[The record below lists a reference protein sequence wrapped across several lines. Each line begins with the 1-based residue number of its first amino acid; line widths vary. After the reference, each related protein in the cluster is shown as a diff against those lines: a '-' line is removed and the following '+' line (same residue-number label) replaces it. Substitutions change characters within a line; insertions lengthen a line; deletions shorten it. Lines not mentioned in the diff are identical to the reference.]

1 MIDDDFY
8 RRYRRQIEA
17 IYHHTEGHVD
27 RTRIANELRR
37 YMEEYGIDIKTAC
50 ESIARKWAFY
60 DEEEHRPR
68 FVLDPGD
75 PPPSFALDALE
86 ADIFTSLL
94 TRARH
99 KTVAKYMKE
108 LGYDEEIVESHMPLF
123 IRKWRAIRDI
133 EWANLLIM
141 EHWKNQRRT
150 RPFDNSCLYFSRRYN
165 LWPPDQQKRQ
175 NVTNS
180 CRQSDTRLTPP
191 LLPSTSRHQYR

>member
-37 YMEEYGIDIKTAC
+37 YMEEYGIDAKTAC
-50 ESIARKWAFY
+50 EAIARKWAFY
-60 DEEEHRPR
+60 DEEEHHPR

-75 PPPSFALDALE
+75 PPPNFALDALE

-108 LGYDEEIVESHMPLF
+108 LGYDEKIVKSHMPLF

-141 EHWKNQRRT
+141 EHWKPEEN
-150 RPFDNSCLYFSRRYN
+150 
-165 LWPPDQQKRQ
+165 
-175 NVTNS
+175 
-180 CRQSDTRLTPP
+180 
-191 LLPSTSRHQYR
+191 

>member
-75 PPPSFALDALE
+75 P
-86 ADIFTSLL
+86 SLL

-108 LGYDEEIVESHMPLF
+108 LGYDEKIVKSHMPLF
-123 IRKWRAIRDI
+123 IRKWKAIRDI

-141 EHWKNQRRT
+141 EHWKPEEN
-150 RPFDNSCLYFSRRYN
+150 
-165 LWPPDQQKRQ
+165 
-175 NVTNS
+175 
-180 CRQSDTRLTPP
+180 
-191 LLPSTSRHQYR
+191 

>member
-108 LGYDEEIVESHMPLF
+108 LGYDEKEYEEIIWHDQARNPFCDRIDNQGYMESVAWSVENCGLDPLPDGSIKLDSIDNF
-123 IRKWRAIRDI
+123 VKSLSDNGLI
-133 EWANLLIM
+133 EII
-141 EHWKNQRRT
+141 ET
-150 RPFDNSCLYFSRRYN
+150 
-165 LWPPDQQKRQ
+165 
-175 NVTNS
+175 
-180 CRQSDTRLTPP
+180 
-191 LLPSTSRHQYR
+191 